1 MKSKKRFLP
10 GILISLGTA
19 LTVCLLCYTGLF
31 YAPDQHATDAMIQQ
45 RRKTHDDIVVI
56 GIDSETVT
64 ELGNPMRWSRKVL
77 AQVIHHLN
85 CDEENRPAVIG
96 IDLMLSE
103 FDEET
108 PKEYDVIMLVPD
120 SDDEL
125 LIWMAVDGNFYR
137 EHVSIEE
144 VEPLLTRYGK
154 SVYGCL

>member
-1 MKSKKRFLP
+1 MLQPENGPEPMVVTELGMVTLTKLLQSSNAKSP
-10 GILISLGTA
+10 
-19 LTVCLLCYTGLF
+19 
-31 YAPDQHATDAMIQQ
+31 M
-45 RRKTHDDIVVI
+45 
-56 GIDSETVT
+56 TVT
-64 ELGNPMRWSRKVL
+64 ELGNPMRWSRNVL